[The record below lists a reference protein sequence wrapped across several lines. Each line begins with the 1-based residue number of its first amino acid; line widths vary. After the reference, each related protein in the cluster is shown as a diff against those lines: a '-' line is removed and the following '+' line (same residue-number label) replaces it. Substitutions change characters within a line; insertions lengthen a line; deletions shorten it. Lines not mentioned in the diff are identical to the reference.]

1 MYIYIYLIITS
12 FFISSCTFNTE
23 KLFKVEKTI
32 IGTNKLDILNLKIKN
47 GKTRKSYIVK
57 KLGPP
62 STTNPFNENIIYY
75 ISQDMEHE
83 LGKTRKITKL
93 VLLEIIF
100 DKNDYVKSFQLVEK
114 DKIKRFVLNDSKDNK
129 FSDNRTGFRFLKD
142 LLDNLRRRQ
151 EID

>member
-1 MYIYIYLIITS
+1 MYIYIFLIITS

-47 GKTRKSYIVK
+47 GETRKSYIIK

-62 STTNPFNENIIYY
+62 STINTFNENIVYY

-83 LGKTRKITKL
+83 LGKTGKITKL

-100 DKNDYVKSFQLVEK
+100 DKNDYVKNFQLVEK
-114 DKIKRFVLNDSKDNK
+114 DKIKRFVLNDSKDK
-129 FSDNRTGFRFLKD
+129 KISDNRTGFRFMKD

>member
-1 MYIYIYLIITS
+1 MYIYIFLIITS

-23 KLFKVEKTI
+23 KLFKAEKTI
-32 IGTNKLDILNLKIKN
+32 IGTNKVDILNLKIKN
-47 GKTRKSYIVK
+47 GETRKSYIIK

-62 STTNPFNENIIYY
+62 STINPFNENIVYY

-100 DKNDYVKSFQLVEK
+100 DKNHYVKNFQLVEK
-114 DKIKRFVLNDSKDNK
+114 DKIKRFILNDNKDKK

-142 LLDNLRRRQ
+142 ILDNMRRKQ

>member
-1 MYIYIYLIITS
+1 MYIYIFLIITS

-23 KLFKVEKTI
+23 KLFKAEKTI

-47 GKTRKSYIVK
+47 GETRKSYIIK

-62 STTNPFNENIIYY
+62 STINPFNENIVYY
-75 ISQDMEHE
+75 ISQDMEEE
-83 LGKTRKITKL
+83 LGKTGKITKL

-100 DKNDYVKSFQLVEK
+100 DKNDYVKNFQLVEK
-114 DKIKRFVLNDSKDNK
+114 DKIKRFVLNDSKDKN
-129 FSDNRTGFRFLKD
+129 FSYDRTGFKILKN